1 MAPMRD
7 LEIVEPPSDG
17 DRSAAS
23 AWRALT
29 RRAFILS
36 ALLIAV
42 TFGLD
47 AAEPKVKLTR
57 EYDLKA
63 AFLFNF
69 AQFVEWPA
77 EAFVQADTPFVI
89 GVLGQDPFGNSLDEI
104 VADELIHNRKI
115 VIRRY
120 RDVSEITLCHI
131 LYISES
137 ETPRL
142 DRIFEFL
149 SGKSILT
156 VGETDHFTRR
166 NGMISFLVVQN
177 KLRLRIHL
185 EAATAA
191 KLTISSK
198 LLRQAETMDAKQEN

>member
-1 MAPMRD
+1 LAIGYW
-7 LEIVEPPSDG
+7 LW
-17 DRSAAS
+17 RSLCPLLLAA
-23 AWRALT
+23 T
-29 RRAFILS
+29 I
-36 ALLIAV
+36 
-42 TFGLD
+42 GLG
-47 AAEPKVKLTR
+47 AAETKTKLTR

-69 AQFVEWPA
+69 AQFVDWPA
-77 EAFVQADTPFVI
+77 EAFPQTNTPFVI
-89 GVLGQDPFGNSLDEI
+89 GVLGQDPFGKSLEQI
-104 VADELIHNRKI
+104 VANESIRNRKI

-120 RDVSEITLCHI
+120 RDVREIDLCHI

-137 ETPRL
+137 ETARL

-156 VGETDHFTRR
+156 VGETDRFTKR

-177 KLRLRIHL
+177 KLRMRIHL
-185 EAATAA
+185 EAAKAA

-198 LLRQAETMDAKQEN
+198 LLRQAENSDFNQEK